1 MRSEFLISGVAE
13 STRIHSGQLPGSHVV
28 SPPLQQ
34 YFPMSHSSFARA
46 CGIDFGT
53 SNSTV
58 GWLRPGHPTL
68 LSLEESRPT
77 LPSVVFFNAEENSV
91 SFGRAGLREYLE
103 GYEGRLMRSLKS
115 LLGSSL
121 IDGRTEVQ
129 GNVVAFRDLLTQ
141 FIATLKARAETQGGR
156 DFAQAVLGRPVFF
169 VDDDPAADRLAEQT
183 LADIAHGVG
192 FNEVSFQYEP
202 IAAAFHYE
210 TTLAHEEVVLV
221 ADIGGGTSD
230 FSIVRLSPA
239 RARAVE
245 RWSDVL
251 ANTGVHIG
259 GTDFDKQLSLAAVMP
274 LLGYRGRLKSGREI
288 PASIYFNLATWHT
301 INFAYARQ
309 VWSEQQRLVLDALEP
324 EGLNRLLALIQ
335 ERAGHW
341 LAHQVEQAK
350 IALSDGDTAAL
361 PLDRFAPGEQKTL
374 TRIEFDLATEM
385 LVEKVEAA
393 VSRLLAEAGLAAAG
407 IDTIFFTGGSSGIP
421 SLRQRI
427 AALMPQARVVE
438 GDLFGS
444 IGAGLA
450 VDAARRYGTVETPR
464 RHLSA

>member
-1 MRSEFLISGVAE
+1 MP
-13 STRIHSGQLPGSHVV
+13 HSFH
-28 SPPLQQ
+28 
-34 YFPMSHSSFARA
+34 ARA

-58 GWLRPGHPTL
+58 GWLRPGQATL
-68 LSLEESRPT
+68 LAPEDGKPT

-91 SFGRAGLREYLE
+91 SFGRAGLREYLD

-121 IDGRTEVQ
+121 IDGRTDVL
-129 GNVVAFRDLLTQ
+129 GSVIVFRDLLTQ
-141 FIATLKARAETQGGR
+141 FIATVKSRAEAQGGR
-156 DFAQAVLGRPVFF
+156 AFEQAVLGRPVFF
-169 VDDDPAADRLAEQT
+169 VDDDAAADRVAEET
-183 LADIAHGVG
+183 LGDIARAVG
-192 FNEVSFQYEP
+192 LKEVSFQYEP
-202 IAAAFHYE
+202 IAAAFQYE
-210 TTLAHEEVVLV
+210 TTLTREEVVLV

-239 RARAVE
+239 RAKVTE

-251 ANTGVHIG
+251 ANGGVHIG
-259 GTDFDKQLSLAAVMP
+259 GTDFDKQLSLAAAMP
-274 LLGYRGRLKSGREI
+274 LLGYRGRLTSGREL
-288 PASIYFNLATWHT
+288 PSGIYFDLATWHT

-309 VWSEQQRLVLDALEP
+309 VWAEQQRLAVDAMEP
-324 EGLNRLLALIQ
+324 ECLKRLLALIR

-350 IALSDGDTAAL
+350 IALSDGDSAKL

-374 TRIEFDLATEM
+374 TRIEFELATDM
-385 LVEKVEAA
+385 LVEKVEAT
-393 VSRLLAEAGLAAAG
+393 VSQILRSAGLQAGG

-421 SLRQRI
+421 LLRRRI
-427 AALMPQARVVE
+427 AALLPQARVVE

-450 VDAARRYGTVETPR
+450 VDAARRYGT
-464 RHLSA
+464 LSTSAR

>member
-1 MRSEFLISGVAE
+1 MPH
-13 STRIHSGQLPGSHVV
+13 TSH
-28 SPPLQQ
+28 
-34 YFPMSHSSFARA
+34 ARA

-68 LSLEESRPT
+68 LALEDGKPT

-91 SFGRAGLREYLE
+91 SFGRAGLREYLD

-121 IDGRTEVQ
+121 IDGRTDVQ
-129 GNVVAFRDLLTQ
+129 GSIIGFRDLLTQ
-141 FIATLKARAETQGGR
+141 FIASVKARAEAQGGR
-156 DFAQAVLGRPVFF
+156 AFEQAVLGRPVFF
-169 VDDDPAADRLAEQT
+169 VDGDPASDRVAEDT
-183 LADIAHGVG
+183 LAGIARAVG
-192 FNEVSFQYEP
+192 LKEVSFQYEP
-202 IAAAFHYE
+202 IAAAFQYE
-210 TTLAHEEVVLV
+210 TTLAREEVVLV

-230 FSIVRLSPA
+230 FSIVRLSPQ
-239 RARAVE
+239 RAKATE

-251 ANTGVHIG
+251 ANGGIHIG
-259 GTDFDKQLSLAAVMP
+259 GTDFDKQLSLAVAMP
-274 LLGYRGRLKSGREI
+274 LLGYRSQLKNGREL
-288 PASIYFNLATWHT
+288 PSGIYFDLATWHT

-309 VWSEQQRLVLDALEP
+309 VWAEQQRFIVDAMEP
-324 EGLNRLLALIQ
+324 ESLNRLLALLR

-350 IALSDGDTAAL
+350 IALSDGDTAIL
-361 PLDRFAPGEQKTL
+361 PLERFAPGEQKIL
-374 TRIEFDLATEM
+374 TRSEFDLATVM
-385 LVEKVEAA
+385 LVEKVESA
-393 VSRLLAEAGLAAAG
+393 VTLLLPEAGLPASG

-421 SLRQRI
+421 LLRRRI
-427 AALMPQARVVE
+427 AALLPQARVVE

-450 VDAARRYGTVETPR
+450 VDAARRYGTESR
-464 RHLSA
+464 R